1 MFDCL
6 KAFIVQNH
14 HDRITLAF
22 QYMIYYNLMCENCL
36 LKYLSKLLSVACR
49 DMYTTIPLTRTALL
63 HAIFLWGLNLALV

>member
-1 MFDCL
+1 
-6 KAFIVQNH
+6 
-14 HDRITLAF
+14 
-22 QYMIYYNLMCENCL
+22 MCENFL